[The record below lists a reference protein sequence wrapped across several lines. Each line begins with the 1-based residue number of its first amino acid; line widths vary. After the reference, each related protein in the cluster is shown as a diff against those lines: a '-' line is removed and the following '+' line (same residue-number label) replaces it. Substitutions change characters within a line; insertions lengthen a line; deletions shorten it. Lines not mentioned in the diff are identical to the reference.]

1 MDMEERFYYQQG
13 MCEALSLNSLNPIL
27 YEGEGEKNKEYHK
40 VRMAC
45 SAIESG
51 ICTMA
56 DNCRIFEEAPEI
68 AEDDGA
74 QMVKEKYRAV

>member
-1 MDMEERFYYQQG
+1 MEERFYYQQG

-27 YEGEGEKNKEYHK
+27 YQGEGEKNKEYHK
-40 VRMAC
+40 VRMVC

-51 ICTMA
+51 LCTMS
-56 DNCRIFEEAPEI
+56 DTCGVFLEAPET
-68 AEDDGA
+68 AVDDGA

>member
-1 MDMEERFYYQQG
+1 
-13 MCEALSLNSLNPIL
+13 
-27 YEGEGEKNKEYHK
+27 
-40 VRMAC
+40 
-45 SAIESG
+45 
-51 ICTMA
+51 MA